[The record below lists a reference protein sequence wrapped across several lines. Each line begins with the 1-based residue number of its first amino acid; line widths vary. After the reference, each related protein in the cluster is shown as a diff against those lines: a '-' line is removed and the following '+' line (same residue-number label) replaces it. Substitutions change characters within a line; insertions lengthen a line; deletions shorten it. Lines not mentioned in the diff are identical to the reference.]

1 MGLRTFRLAVT
12 LCRAILALAC
22 LIGGSARADAV
33 RVAVAANFAAPMQ
46 AVAAAFER
54 ATGHKTLMSF
64 GATGAFYAQIRN
76 GAPFHALLAADDDVP
91 ARLERE
97 GLAEAGSRFTYAIG
111 SLVLWSAR
119 PGFVDGN
126 GAVLRQGGFT
136 RLALANPKI
145 APYGAAAME
154 TLEKFGLVSA
164 LQPKFVLGENVAQA
178 YQFVSTGNAELGFVA
193 LSQVMKEGRIASGSA
208 WVVPSSMHREIR
220 QDAVLLTAGRG
231 NVAAGALLHHLR
243 EPATLAL
250 IQGFGY
256 RP

>member
-1 MGLRTFRLAVT
+1 MIRFLSIFLLMTALI
-12 LCRAILALAC
+12 AISHA
-22 LIGGSARADAV
+22 GEARI
-33 RVAVAANFAAPMQ
+33 AVAANFAAPMQ
-46 AVAAAFER
+46 VVSAAFER
-54 ATGHKTLMSF
+54 TTGHKALLSF

-76 GAPFHALLAADDDVP
+76 GAPFHVLLAADDDVP

-119 PGFVDGN
+119 PGFVDGD
-126 GAVLRQGGFT
+126 GAVLRRGSFT

-145 APYGAAAME
+145 APYGAAAMR
-154 TLEKFGLVSA
+154 TLEKLGLVGT